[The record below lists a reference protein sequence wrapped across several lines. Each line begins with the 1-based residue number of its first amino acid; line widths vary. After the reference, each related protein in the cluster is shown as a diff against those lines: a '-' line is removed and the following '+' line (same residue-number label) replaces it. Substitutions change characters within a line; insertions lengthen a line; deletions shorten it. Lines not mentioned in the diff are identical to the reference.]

1 MNLNSGFVGGE
12 GKVDELTKNVQLLA
26 QEQVRMSE
34 QIKILF
40 TRIDEQKEL
49 TESVHKLATSVEMLA
64 MSQKETKQ
72 KVEKLSCEIDLI
84 KEKPA
89 RRLDGIV
96 TVAITSVV
104 TAIITF
110 MLTKIGLK

>member
-1 MNLNSGFVGGE
+1 M
-12 GKVDELTKNVQLLA
+12 DELTKGVQLLA

-34 QIKILF
+34 QIKTLF
-40 TRIDEQKEL
+40 TRINEQKEL

-72 KVEKLSCEIDLI
+72 KVEKLFCEIDLI

-89 RRLDGIV
+89 KRLDGIV
-96 TVAITSVV
+96 TVAITAVV
-104 TAIITF
+104 TAVVTF
-110 MLTKIGLK
+110 ILTKIGIG